1 MTAEIVN
8 LRRVRKRRTREERE
22 VLAAENRSRHGLGRA
37 EREAAAARRVKDI
50 RTLDLHKREP
60 E

>member
-8 LRRVRKRRTREERE
+8 LRRVRKRRARAEEDAQA
-22 VLAAENRSRHGLGRA
+22 VENRSRQGLGKA
-37 EREAAAARRVKDI
+37 EREAVAARREKAT
-50 RTLDLHKREP
+50 RTLDQHKREP